1 MSLTQTLCLLVLPSL
16 LNALSYNYEDY
27 ADSYYNQISDTE
39 QQGAGTTS
47 SPCGSRDQTRWD
59 KLFIMLEDS
68 HMRQNMIL
76 EACEE
81 QMNRLREEV
90 QSKPCMST
98 SPEEYC
104 TALDQRL
111 DRRLEAV
118 IAEVKQV
125 ANKLQEQCSSSLQH
139 LENFTGLQ
147 TGRLEKLENGYLG
160 QVMMK
165 TQQETNGGKLEQ
177 ALMTTVSDL
186 QKVHTQLA
194 ALQRV
199 AAHRYLPSG
208 CEMALLF
215 PMRSKHSFAEAMVS
229 PSLTGLS
236 VCLWVRVTEA
246 LDRTMLFSYSSE
258 RNPQEFQ
265 LLLNRNT
272 LTFSISEELAAVQ
285 AHGAGSAGQWRH
297 YCALWG
303 SEGGVASLW
312 VDGQQVS
319 SLSAVARGHRLPE
332 GGAVL
337 LGQEKSS
344 SGMYRDMDP
353 TVAFTGKLT
362 AVNMWSYPLHPDKI
376 KKLANQDGACD
387 ERGDVIGW
395 GVSEII
401 PHGGVQYIN

>member
-1 MSLTQTLCLLVLPSL
+1 FTLIRILFILLFSCTLVNSHFY
-16 LNALSYNYEDY
+16 NIHLSHTSVYPV
-27 ADSYYNQISDTE
+27 T
-39 QQGAGTTS
+39 AGTTS

-81 QMNRLREEV
+81 QMKRLREEV
-90 QSKPCMST
+90 QNKPCMST
-98 SPEEYC
+98 SPE
-104 TALDQRL
+104 D
-111 DRRLEAV
+111 
-118 IAEVKQV
+118 
-125 ANKLQEQCSSSLQH
+125 SSLQH

-362 AVNMWSYPLHPDKI
+362 AINMWSYPLHPDKI